1 MNASDSLES
10 LLAAAREAAPP
21 ATVAGVAERA
31 RAAGLLDVAVATEDT
46 PVGRLVLART
56 PRGLVRVAYAPLETV
71 EQELATRI
79 SPRVLESPAALDEER
94 RQLDDYFAGRRR
106 SFELDLDWQLARGFS
121 GEVLHAIARIPFGG
135 TASYRDV
142 AGDAGNARAVRAAG
156 TACARNPLVVVVPC
170 HRVVRSDGGIGGYAG
185 GLDAK
190 RTLLALEG
198 AA

>member
-1 MNASDSLES
+1 MNAPDTIEA
-10 LLAAAREAAPP
+10 LLNDGLPPAPP
-21 ATVAGVAERA
+21 AAVAAVAERA
-31 RAAGLLDVAVATEDT
+31 RAEALVDVAVATEET

-56 PRGLVRVAYAPLETV
+56 PHGLVRVAYEPLDAV
-71 EQELATRI
+71 EADLAARI
-79 SPRVLESPAALDEER
+79 SPRVLEAPAALDEER

-106 SFELDLDWQLARGFS
+106 AFELALDWQLAPGFRGA
-121 GEVLHAIARIPFGG
+121 VLHAIARIPFGA

-142 AGDAGNARAVRAAG
+142 AGEAGNARAVRAAG

-170 HRVVRSDGGIGGYAG
+170 HRVVRTDGGIGGYAG

>member
-156 TACARNPLVVVVPC
+156 TACAKNPLVVVVPC

>member
-1 MNASDSLES
+1 MNASDPLES
-10 LLAAAREAAPP
+10 LLAAGHEAAPAP
-21 ATVAGVAERA
+21 LVRRVAQRAHAE
-31 RAAGLLDVAVATEDT
+31 GLLDVAVATEDT

-56 PRGLVRVAYAPLETV
+56 PRGLVRVAYGPLDAV
-71 EQELATRI
+71 EAELAARI
-79 SPRVLESPAALDEER
+79 SPRVLEAPAALDAER

-106 SFELDLDWQLARGFS
+106 TFDLELDWQLATGFRGA
-121 GEVLHAIARIPFGG
+121 VLHAIARIPFGG

-142 AGDAGNARAVRAAG
+142 AGEAGNARAVRAAG
-156 TACARNPLVVVVPC
+156 TACATNPLVVVVPC

-190 RTLLALEG
+190 RTLLALER